1 MPAMGRSDTSMV
13 RKGTGMSQKLWW
25 QDGVIYQIYPRSFAD
40 ANGDGIGDLEGIR
53 AKLPYLADLGVR
65 ALWISPIFP
74 SPMADFGYDVSDYR
88 GIDPLFGDMESM
100 DGLIADAHALGLKL
114 ILDFVPN
121 HTSDEHP
128 WFRESRRSRNNAFR
142 DWYLWRDP
150 TPDGGPPNNWLSNFG
165 GSAWAFDPPTG
176 QYYLHLFLDRQPDL
190 NWRNPV
196 VREAMYDAMRFWMR
210 RGVDGFRVDV
220 LYHVM
225 KDAQFRDNPINPA
238 YREGVDSQ
246 ANRFLPVH
254 TADLPEVLGIVSAMR
269 EVIDEF
275 PERVLIGELYLPLD
289 RIVAYYGANLDGA
302 NLPFNFLLIGV
313 PWDARYI
320 ASLVERYEAALP
332 QGSWPNWVL
341 GNHDKPRIAS
351 RVGDL
356 QARVAA
362 VLLLTL
368 RGTPTMYY
376 GDEIGMHDVPIAPDQ
391 VRDPFEI
398 NEPGKGL
405 GRDPQRT
412 PMRWFPREGAG
423 FTRGI
428 PWLPVGDHVATC
440 NVASEAD
447 DPGSLLSLYKTLL
460 RLRCEHHAL
469 SIGSFQ
475 LLAVD
480 DAVMVYE
487 RSEGDERYVI
497 ALNFTDGDRKLPV
510 PPPGKCILSTVAGS
524 SPTLLRAGEARI
536 YRA

>member
-1 MPAMGRSDTSMV
+1 MV
-13 RKGTGMSQKLWW
+13 PKGTGMSQTLWW

-88 GIDPLFGDMESM
+88 GIDPLFGDIESM

-128 WFRESRRSRNNAFR
+128 WFRESRRSRSSAFR
-142 DWYLWRDP
+142 DWYIWRDP
-150 TPDGGPPNNWLSNFG
+150 APGGGPPNNWLSNFG

-196 VREAMYDAMRFWMR
+196 VREAMYDAMRFWLR

-238 YREGVDSQ
+238 YREGIDSQ

-254 TADLPEVLGIVSAMR
+254 TSDLPEVLGIVSAMR

-289 RIVAYYGANLDGA
+289 RIVAYYGEKLDGA
-302 NLPFNFLLIGV
+302 NLPFNFLLIGA

-391 VRDPFEI
+391 IRDPFEI

-447 DPGSLLSLYKTLL
+447 DPGSLLSLYKILL
-460 RLRCEHHAL
+460 QLRRDHRAL
-469 SIGSFQ
+469 SVGSFQ

-487 RSEGDERYVI
+487 RSEGDERCVV
-497 ALNFTDGDRKLPV
+497 ALNFTDVDRKLPV

-524 SPTLLRAGEARI
+524 SPTQLRAGEARI

>member
-1 MPAMGRSDTSMV
+1 MPAMGRSGTLNGT
-13 RKGTGMSQKLWW
+13 KGSGMQKNLWW
-25 QDGVIYQIYPRSFAD
+25 QSGVIYQIYPRSFAD

-53 AKLPYLADLGVR
+53 AKLPYLAELGIR

-88 GIDPLFGDMESM
+88 GIDPLFGDIESM
-100 DGLIADAHALGLKL
+100 DGLIADAHALGLKV

-128 WFRESRRSRNNAFR
+128 WFRESRRSRDSAFR
-142 DWYLWRDP
+142 DWYLWHDP
-150 TPDGGPPNNWLSNFG
+150 APGGGPPNNWLSNFG

-176 QYYLHLFLDRQPDL
+176 QYYLHLFLDKQPDL

-196 VREAMYDAMRFWMR
+196 VREAMYDAMRFWLR

-238 YREGVDSQ
+238 YREGIDSE

-254 TADLPEVLGIVSAMR
+254 TADLPEVLGIVTAMR
-269 EVIDEF
+269 EVVDEF

-289 RIVAYYGANLDGA
+289 RIVAYYGEKLDGA
-302 NLPFNFLLIGV
+302 NLPFNFLLIGA
-313 PWDARYI
+313 PWNARYI

-332 QGSWPNWVL
+332 HGGWPNWVL

-351 RVGDL
+351 RVGDV

-376 GDEIGMHDVPIAPDQ
+376 GDEIGMHDVPIAPGQ

-440 NVASEAD
+440 NVASEAED
-447 DPGSLLSLYKTLL
+447 HASLLSLYKTLL
-460 RLRCEHHAL
+460 QLRRDSRAL
-469 SIGSFQ
+469 NVGSFR

-480 DAVMVYE
+480 DSVMVYE
-487 RSEGDERYVI
+487 RCDGDERYVM
-497 ALNFTDGDRKLPV
+497 ALNFTDADSKLPV
-510 PPPGKCILSTVAGS
+510 PSPGTLVLSTTSGA
-524 SPTLLRAGEARI
+524 SPALLHAGEARI

>member
-1 MPAMGRSDTSMV
+1 MTHP
-13 RKGTGMSQKLWW
+13 LWW

-53 AKLPYLADLGVR
+53 AKLGYLAGLGVR

-88 GIDPLFGDMESM
+88 GIDPLFGDIESM
-100 DGLIADAHALGLKL
+100 DALIADAHALGLKI

-128 WFRESRRSRNNAFR
+128 WFRESRRSRDSAFR

-150 TPDGGPPNNWLSNFG
+150 APGGGPPNNWLSNFG

-176 QYYLHLFLDRQPDL
+176 QYYLHLFLDKQPDL

-196 VREAMYDAMRFWMR
+196 VREAMYDAMRFWLR

-225 KDAQFRDNPINPA
+225 KDAQFRDNPLNPA
-238 YREGVDSQ
+238 YREGIDSE
-246 ANRFLPVH
+246 ANRFLPVY
-254 TADLPEVLGIVSAMR
+254 TADLPEVLGIVTAMR
-269 EVIDEF
+269 DVIDEF

-289 RIVAYYGANLDGA
+289 RIVAYYGENLDGA
-302 NLPFNFLLIGV
+302 NLPFNFLLIGTA
-313 PWDARYI
+313 WEARTI

-332 QGSWPNWVL
+332 VGGWPNWVL
-341 GNHDKPRIAS
+341 GNHDKPRVAS

-376 GDEIGMHDVPIAPDQ
+376 GDEIGMHDGVITPGQ
-391 VRDPFEI
+391 VRDPFEL

-428 PWLPVGDHVATC
+428 PWLPVGDHIATC
-440 NVASEAD
+440 NVASEAED
-447 DPGSLLSLYKTLL
+447 HASLLSLYKALL
-460 RLRCEHHAL
+460 CLRRDSRAL
-469 SIGSFQ
+469 SVGSFR

-487 RSEGDERYVI
+487 RCDGDERYVV
-497 ALNFTDGDRKLPV
+497 ALNFTDGERLLPLPV
-510 PPPGKCILSTVAGS
+510 PGAVVISTVAGS
-524 SPTLLRAGEARI
+524 SPALLRPGEARV

>member
-1 MPAMGRSDTSMV
+1 MTQA
-13 RKGTGMSQKLWW
+13 LWW

-53 AKLPYLADLGVR
+53 AKLPYLAELGIR

-88 GIDPLFGDMESM
+88 GIDPLFGDIESM
-100 DGLIADAHALGLKL
+100 DGLIADAHELGLKM

-128 WFRESRRSRNNAFR
+128 WFRESRRSRDSAFR
-142 DWYLWRDP
+142 DWYLWHDP
-150 TPDGGPPNNWLSNFG
+150 APGGGPPNNWLSNFG

-176 QYYLHLFLDRQPDL
+176 QYYLHLFLDKQPDL

-196 VREAMYDAMRFWMR
+196 VREAMYEAMRFWLR

-225 KDAQFRDNPINPA
+225 KDAQFRDNPLNPA
-238 YREGVDSQ
+238 YREGIDSE
-246 ANRFLPVH
+246 ANRFLPVY
-254 TADLPEVLGIVSAMR
+254 TADLPEVLGIVTAMR

-289 RIVAYYGANLDGA
+289 RIVAYYGEKLDGA
-302 NLPFNFLLIGV
+302 NLPFNFLLIGA

-332 QGSWPNWVL
+332 HGGWPNWVL

-351 RVGDL
+351 RVGDA

-376 GDEIGMHDVPIAPDQ
+376 GDEIGMHDVPILANQ

-428 PWLPVGDHVATC
+428 PWLPMGDHVATC
-440 NVASEAD
+440 NVASEAED
-447 DPGSLLSLYKTLL
+447 HGSLLSLYKTLL
-460 RLRCEHHAL
+460 HLRRESRAL
-469 SIGSFQ
+469 NVGSFR

-487 RSEGDERYVI
+487 RSDGDERYVV
-497 ALNFTDGDRKLPV
+497 ALNFSDSEQKLPL
-510 PPPGKCILSTVAGS
+510 PSPGTLVLST
-524 SPTLLRAGEARI
+524 SPVNPPEVLRAAEARI
-536 YRA
+536 YRD